1 MKIAVASQ
9 NRREVTGH
17 TGRCRKCWSYESD
30 RARVR
35 GRALLELSRDQAFH
49 DSPPHLAHPLD
60 GVDAL
65 ISGGMGSGLIRRL
78 AARGVKGL
86 VTFRTRSGCGG
97 RQVLGRLPAG
107 GGCRD
112 ARRRAGSCVQLSLN
126 GRMPRC
132 TR

>member
-17 TGRCRKCWSYESD
+17 TGRRRKCWSYESD

-86 VTFRTRSGCGG
+86 VTSEPDPDAAVAKYLAGC
-97 RQVLGRLPAG
+97 LPAG
-107 GGCRD
+107 AVETHAGGQDHACN
-112 ARRRAGSCVQLSLN
+112 CH
-126 GRMPRC
+126 
-132 TR
+132 